1 MERKISE
8 ELLKWKIDDNK
19 KPMLLYGISGCGK
32 TYTVLEFGKKEY
44 KNTIYFDCNGNL
56 ELNYVFEKNST
67 IEKLIKGLSA
77 ISLETIFKEES
88 LIVFD
93 NISEKIFKLV
103 KKIFSNSGYDII
115 MITDNEKFLTGNKSG
130 ELMVKKMN
138 LVTFPEY
145 LKYIGKEQLIDFI
158 EDSFK
163 NNKPMPFHSL
173 AIEIYNDYVITG
185 GYPNTI
191 INFSKDNNYNL
202 LNSYHDKSILYIKD
216 SLLNNENI
224 SEIKKGLDV
233 YDSISFQLLKENRK
247 FLYGLVKPG
256 GRGKDYESV
265 ISYMEKNH
273 LVIKS
278 NRINEIVSP
287 LSKNREDDSFKLYY
301 NDSGILYK
309 KMNVNSNRLLTN
321 DKLLETL
328 YENNVISVLNQNG
341 FNVYNYHA
349 LGGKCEIDIVIQNR
363 NGLIIP
369 IEIYNKEVGSKS
381 KSLGMTMT
389 KYNLNFA
396 IRLSNQNFSIKNNI
410 KYIPYYAVFCI
421 GNGF

>member
-56 ELNYVFEKNST
+56 ELSYVFEKNST

>member
-56 ELNYVFEKNST
+56 ELSYVFEKNST

-224 SEIKKGLDV
+224 IEIKKGLDV

>member
-56 ELNYVFEKNST
+56 ELSYVFEKNST

-93 NISEKIFKLV
+93 NISDKIFKLV

-115 MITDNEKFLTGNKSG
+115 MITDNEKILTCNKSG

-145 LKYIGKEQLIDFI
+145 LKYIGKEQLINFI

>member
-93 NISEKIFKLV
+93 NISDKIFKLV

-115 MITDNEKFLTGNKSG
+115 MITDNEKILTCNKSG

>member
-93 NISEKIFKLV
+93 NISDKIFKLV

-115 MITDNEKFLTGNKSG
+115 MITDNEKILTCNKSG

-145 LKYIGKEQLIDFI
+145 LKYIGKEQLINFI

-191 INFSKDNNYNL
+191 INFSKDNDYNL

-216 SLLNNENI
+216 SLLNNENV

>member
-93 NISEKIFKLV
+93 NISDKIFKLV

-115 MITDNEKFLTGNKSG
+115 MITDNEKILTCNKSG

-145 LKYIGKEQLIDFI
+145 LKYIGKEQLINCID
-158 EDSFK
+158 DSFK
-163 NNKPMPFHSL
+163 SNKPMPFHSL

-191 INFSKDNNYNL
+191 INFSKDNDYNL
-202 LNSYHDKSILYIKD
+202 LNSHHDKSILYIKD

>member
-93 NISEKIFKLV
+93 NISDKIFKLV

-115 MITDNEKFLTGNKSG
+115 MITDNEKILTCNKSG

-145 LKYIGKEQLIDFI
+145 LKYIGKEQLINFI

-191 INFSKDNNYNL
+191 INFSKDNDYNL

-389 KYNLNFA
+389 KYNLNCA

>member
-93 NISEKIFKLV
+93 NISDKIFKLV

-115 MITDNEKFLTGNKSG
+115 MITDNEKILTCNKSG

-145 LKYIGKEQLIDFI
+145 LKYIGKEQLINFI
-158 EDSFK
+158 EDSIK

-191 INFSKDNNYNL
+191 INFSKDNDYNL
-202 LNSYHDKSILYIKD
+202 LNSHHDKSILYIKD